1 MNMFGISIFAW
12 MTLGLFLGKI
22 GLMVKTKFPSDL
34 IGIGIIF
41 ILLITGALP
50 TEEALSCFSS
60 VSVVLVAVLFVLAA
74 ALIHAG
80 VLGWITS
87 HLFGEPKTLT
97 TALVRTMLPAAGLSA
112 FISAVPVVALLL
124 GSIKVWAKKLKIA
137 PSKLLI
143 PLSYAASM
151 GGICTL
157 IGTTPNILISD
168 FYTSATG
175 QVLDF
180 TCTTIP
186 GLFCLVVG
194 VVTILLLQRFI
205 PIRKSPEESFESST
219 DYTVEMIVPA
229 DSPHIGCT
237 VAEAHLDD
245 VKGGHLVEIV
255 RFDSEIISPVP
266 KDEFILGNDHLVY
279 SGQIDTILEL
289 RKTHALVNANK
300 VVFSANDVNGKSRK
314 LQMATVD
321 FTSPLAGCK
330 MKDLDFEDEH
340 NVVLVAISREGERME
355 DIPREIEIHPGDTLL
370 LEGDKLLPE
379 KFNGSLSFFDSIALP
394 QETSKTLISSL
405 ILIGMVVLAALRIMP
420 MLNSCIIA
428 VTCLM
433 LIRCLSL
440 QQLQNAI
447 NWKLLMVFAGSVAL
461 GKAMTYSGLSQFI
474 SDSVTNATGTNA
486 LLSLVILCVVATFI
500 TEFMSNVTAASILA
514 PIALCTAQTL
524 GANPMTFCVALMVS
538 VSSSFATPIG
548 SETNTFVYGP
558 GGYKFTDYLFLG
570 LPLNIVILVANI
582 FITTLV
588 FPL

>member
-219 DYTVEMIVPA
+219 DYTVELIVPA

-461 GKAMTYSGLSQFI
+461 GKAMTYSGLSQLI